1 VTGGQ
6 FPGYPLYLFLE
17 NYMSV
22 SFKRVLATSAV
33 LAAAVSSVYAQDLTT
48 EKQKVSYMVGMDV
61 GRNLTQIK
69 DEIDVDV
76 LITGLK
82 DVMAGGAVKL
92 TDEQANEVKTAFMQ
106 KMQAKATE
114 ERTAAAGKNRTEGE
128 AFLAANKSKPGIKTT
143 ESGLQYQV
151 MTEGKGAKPAATD
164 KVKVH
169 YVGTLIDGTKF
180 DSSIDRG
187 QPAEFALN
195 GVIKGWTEALQLM
208 PVGSKYKLFVPSD
221 LAYGE
226 QGTPGP
232 IGPNSTLIFEVELL
246 EIVK

>member
-1 VTGGQ
+1 
-6 FPGYPLYLFLE
+6 
-17 NYMSV
+17 
-22 SFKRVLATSAV
+22 VLV
-33 LAAAVSSVYAQDLTT
+33 
-48 EKQKVSYMVGMDV
+48 
-61 GRNLTQIK
+61 R
-69 DEIDVDV
+69 
-76 LITGLK
+76 GLR
-82 DVMAGGAVKL
+82 DAIAGGEMQM
-92 TDEQANEVKTAFMQ
+92 TDEEANTVKQAFMQ
-106 KMQAKATE
+106 SMQAKATE
-114 ERTAAAGKNRTEGE
+114 ERTAAATKNRTDGE
-128 AFLAANKSKPGIKTT
+128 AFLAANRSKSGVQTT

-151 MTEGKGAKPAATD
+151 MTQGTGEKPGPTS

-187 QPAEFALN
+187 TPAEFALN

-246 EIVK
+246 EIVE

>member
-1 VTGGQ
+1 
-6 FPGYPLYLFLE
+6 
-17 NYMSV
+17 MSF

-33 LAAAVSSVYAQDLTT
+33 LAAAVSSVYAQELTT

-61 GRNLTQIK
+61 GRNLSQIK

-76 LITGLK
+76 LMQGIK
-82 DVMAGGAVKL
+82 DMMAGGETKL
-92 TDEQANEVKTAFMQ
+92 TPEQANEVKQSFMK

-114 ERTAAAGKNRTEGE
+114 ERAAAAAKNRTEGE
-128 AFLAANKSKPGIKTT
+128 AFLAENAKKPGVKTT

-151 MTEGKGAKPAATD
+151 MTQGKGKKPAATD

-180 DSSIDRG
+180 DSSVDRG

-246 EIVK
+246 EIVE

>member
-1 VTGGQ
+1 
-6 FPGYPLYLFLE
+6 
-17 NYMSV
+17 MSV

-61 GRNLTQIK
+61 GRNLAQIK

-76 LITGLK
+76 LIAGLK

-92 TDEQANEVKTAFMQ
+92 TDDQANEVKTAFMQ

-114 ERTAAAGKNRTEGE
+114 ERTAAAAKNRTDGE
-128 AFLAANKSKPGIKTT
+128 AFLAANKAKPGIKTT
-143 ESGLQYQV
+143 ASGLQYQV
-151 MTEGKGAKPAATD
+151 LTEGKGAKPAATD

-187 QPAEFALN
+187 EPAEFALN

-208 PVGSKYKLFVPSD
+208 PAGSKYKLFVPSD

>member
-1 VTGGQ
+1 
-6 FPGYPLYLFLE
+6 
-17 NYMSV
+17 MSF

-33 LAAAVSSVYAQDLTT
+33 LAAAVSSAYAQELTT
-48 EKQKVSYMVGMDV
+48 ETQKVSYMVGMDV
-61 GRNLTQIK
+61 GRNLSQIK

-76 LITGLK
+76 LMQGIK
-82 DVMAGGAVKL
+82 DMMAGGETKL
-92 TDEQANEVKTAFMQ
+92 TPEQANEVKQSFMK

-114 ERTAAAGKNRTEGE
+114 ERAAAAAKNRTEGE
-128 AFLAANKSKPGIKTT
+128 AFLAENAKKPGVKTT

-151 MTEGKGAKPAATD
+151 MTQGKGKKPAATD

-180 DSSIDRG
+180 DSSVDRG